1 MKACR
6 IVINTPSSQGGIG
19 DLYNFGMKPSLT
31 LGCGSWVATPS
42 PRMLG

>member
-6 IVINTPSSQGGIG
+6 IVINTPSSHGGIG

-31 LGCGSWVATPS
+31 LAAAPGAATPS
-42 PRMLG
+42 PRTLG